1 MTAAI
6 TSTMAKLDGKIDLSL
21 IIPAHNEEGNVEL
34 FYTRACECAKKH
46 ERSCELI
53 YIDDGSSDD
62 TLASLNRVI
71 EQAKQDEQLVRVI
84 SFSRNFGKE
93 SAMYAG
99 LEHARGLHCCFID
112 ADMQQDPDTAFEML
126 KTLESNPDFD
136 CVAAYQEKR
145 RQGFLRS
152 FFSKK
157 FYGTFSS
164 SAKLEVVHNAS
175 DFRVFNRSVANAL
188 LDMPE
193 RFRFSKGL
201 FAWVGF
207 KTLPFAYNAGERHS
221 GKTNWSFASLMRY
234 ALEGI
239 FSFSTFPL
247 HLATYA
253 GIIAS
258 LAALIYAI
266 FVIVQRLAF
275 GVAVPG
281 YATIVVLVLFL
292 GGLQLLVLGIIGQYI
307 ARAYIEGKR
316 RPIYVARKIISSAD
330 NLGEHLVSEHPT
342 EKRPIEG
349 SSTDFGERHSNS

>member
-1 MTAAI
+1 MTNPD
-6 TSTMAKLDGKIDLSL
+6 KNIDLSL

-34 FYTRACECAKKH
+34 FYERACKTAKEHKYN
-46 ERSCELI
+46 CELI
-53 YIDDGSSDD
+53 FIDDGSTDS
-62 TLASLNRVI
+62 TFNALQRVV
-71 EQAKQDEQLVRVI
+71 EQAKQDKQAVRVI

-99 LEHARGLHCCFID
+99 LECARGLNCCFID
-112 ADMQQDPDTAFEML
+112 ADMQQDPNTAFEML
-126 KTLESNPDFD
+126 KTLNENSDFD
-136 CVAAYQEKR
+136 CVAAYQENR
-145 RQGFLRS
+145 HQGALRS

-164 SAKLEVVHNAS
+164 SSGLEVVHNAS
-175 DFRVFNRSVANAL
+175 DFRVFNRSVAQAL
-188 LDMPE
+188 LSMPE

-207 KTLPFAYNAGERHS
+207 KTLPFAYSADERHS
-221 GKTNWSFASLMRY
+221 GKTNWSFASLIKY
-234 ALEGI
+234 AVDGI

-266 FVIVQRLAF
+266 FVIVQRIAF
-275 GVAVPG
+275 GIAVPG

-307 ARAYIEGKR
+307 ARAYLEGKH
-316 RPIYVARKIISSAD
+316 RPIYIAREIISSTD
-330 NLGEHLVSEHPT
+330 NDGEHH
-342 EKRPIEG
+342 G
-349 SSTDFGERHSNS
+349 S